1 MCMLSHFSHIQHF
14 VTLWTVTR
22 QSPLSMGFSRQ
33 EYWSRLPCPPPGDL
47 PDPCEMD
54 LTSLNLLHWLA
65 GSLPLV
71 PPGKHTT
78 MSIYSHIVYR
88 CFCATWTTMS
98 IYSHIVYHCFCAT
111 WTTMSIYSHIV
122 YRCFCATAAELS
134 SCRENVRITN
144 PKLFIGWI
152 SGEVCSPK

>member
-1 MCMLSHFSHIQHF
+1 MPH
-14 VTLWTVTR
+14 
-22 QSPLSMGFSRQ
+22 
-33 EYWSRLPCPPPGDL
+33 PGDL

-54 LTSLNLLHWLA
+54 LASLNLLHWLA

-78 MSIYSHIVYR
+78 MSIYSHTVYR

-98 IYSHIVYHCFCAT
+98 IYSHIVYRCFCAT
-111 WTTMSIYSHIV
+111 WTTMSIYSHTVYRCFCATWTTMSIYSHTV